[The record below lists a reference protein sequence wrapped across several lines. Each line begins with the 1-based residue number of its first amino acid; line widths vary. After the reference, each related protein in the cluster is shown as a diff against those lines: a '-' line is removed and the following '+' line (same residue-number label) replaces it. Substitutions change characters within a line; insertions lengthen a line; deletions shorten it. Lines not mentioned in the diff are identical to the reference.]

1 MGRDSNS
8 RSPVCETGII
18 TRLDYPSIFFEELT
32 CPPFSCNARLCIS
45 IYFLVSVLFAFSL
58 LSNSI
63 QASRGLGWETMY
75 LGQSPSSISV
85 DPASAGRYIFPW
97 NGALLLL

>member
-32 CPPFSCNARLCIS
+32 CPPFSCNARLRIS

-63 QASRGLGWETMY
+63 QASRGLGGRLCT
-75 LGQSPSSISV
+75 LVKALQVFLLILRQLV
-85 DPASAGRYIFPW
+85 DIYSHGME
-97 NGALLLL
+97 ALLLL